1 MSESTKRRVLVVD
14 DEVFVRDL
22 LEDFFGKLNF
32 TVVTASDGP
41 SGIAAFRNTPF
52 NVVLVDLK
60 MPGMSGT
67 ETLQEIRGIRPS
79 VPVIIMTGYPTI
91 DSSIEALRLG
101 AYDYIIK
108 PFKLQE
114 LRELV
119 ERAIKEQELHD
130 EIDTLRG
137 RIAGIEQELRDY
149 RATGSNRRR
158 ESQAADGDENWGKSL
173 TPTGGSAKSRS
184 NKTKTNF

>member
-1 MSESTKRRVLVVD
+1 MTPDEHRRILVVD

-22 LEDFFGKLNF
+22 LTDFFGKLKF
-32 TVVTASDGP
+32 SVVTAADGRA
-41 SGIAAFRNTPF
+41 GIAAFEKETF

-67 ETLQEIRGIRPS
+67 ETLRELRRIKPTT
-79 VPVIIMTGYPTI
+79 PVIIMTGYPTI

-114 LRELV
+114 LRELI
-119 ERAIKEQELHD
+119 ERAIKEQRLHA

-149 RATGSNRRR
+149 RNGN
-158 ESQAADGDENWGKSL
+158 SQRHNLSQRSPGEPDWDQRFAPTV
-173 TPTGGSAKSRS
+173 TPAKS
-184 NKTKTNF
+184 KQD

>member
-1 MSESTKRRVLVVD
+1 MNESVARRLLVID

-22 LEDFFGKLNF
+22 LDDFFGKLGF
-32 TVVTASDGP
+32 QVVVAADGP
-41 SGIAAFRNTPF
+41 EGIDAFQNTEF
-52 NVVLVDLK
+52 HAVLVDLK

-67 ETLQEIRGIRPS
+67 ETLRELRAIRVS

-119 ERAIKEQELHD
+119 ERAIKEQELHT

-137 RIAGIEQELRDY
+137 RIAGIEQELRDH
-149 RATGSNRRR
+149 RAASTTRRLS
-158 ESQAADGDENWGKSL
+158 ESSPGDSEAWQDSHPESEQAG
-173 TPTGGSAKSRS
+173 TR
-184 NKTKTNF
+184 KTRRQF

>member
-1 MSESTKRRVLVVD
+1 MKTSEQRRILVVD

-22 LEDFFGKLNF
+22 LSDFFGKLRF
-32 TVVTASDGP
+32 TVVTASDG
-41 SGIAAFRNTPF
+41 SAGIAALEKEPF

-67 ETLQEIRGIRPS
+67 ETLREIRRIRS
-79 VPVIIMTGYPTI
+79 AIPVIIMTGYPTI

-114 LRELV
+114 LRELI
-119 ERAIKEQELHD
+119 ERAIKEQRLHT

-137 RIAGIEQELRDY
+137 RIAGIEQELREY
-149 RATGSNRRR
+149 RNGN
-158 ESQAADGDENWGKSL
+158 AAR
-173 TPTGGSAKSRS
+173 PHASAKSEWEQTFAPAVS
-184 NKTKTNF
+184 PGKPKQTKSGSDF

>member
-1 MSESTKRRVLVVD
+1 MTQNEQRRILVVD
-14 DEVFVRDL
+14 DEVFVREL
-22 LEDFFGKLNF
+22 LTDFFGKLKF
-32 TVVTASDGP
+32 TVVTASDGHA
-41 SGIAAFRNTPF
+41 GIAAFEKEPF

-67 ETLQEIRGIRPS
+67 ETLREIRRIRAS
-79 VPVIIMTGYPTI
+79 TPVIIMTGYPTI

-114 LRELV
+114 LRELI
-119 ERAIKEQELHD
+119 ERAIKEQRLHA

-149 RATGSNRRR
+149 RNGIAERLHVSPQSAGEPDWDQPFAPTVSP
-158 ESQAADGDENWGKSL
+158 GK
-173 TPTGGSAKSRS
+173 AKQ
-184 NKTKTNF
+184 N

>member
-1 MSESTKRRVLVVD
+1 MTASEQRRILVVD

-22 LEDFFGKLNF
+22 LSDFFGKLKF
-32 TVVTASDGP
+32 SVVAAPDG
-41 SGIAAFRNTPF
+41 SAGIAAFEKESF

-67 ETLQEIRGIRPS
+67 ETLREIRRIRS
-79 VPVIIMTGYPTI
+79 TTPVIIMTGYPTI

-114 LRELV
+114 LRELI
-119 ERAIKEQELHD
+119 ERAMKEQQLHT

-137 RIAGIEQELRDY
+137 RISGIEQELREY
-149 RATGSNRRR
+149 RNGNATHPH
-158 ESQAADGDENWGKSL
+158 A
-173 TPTGGSAKSRS
+173 SAKPEWEQTFAPTVSPG
-184 NKTKTNF
+184 KTKQRKSGSEF

>member
-1 MSESTKRRVLVVD
+1 MTNSDQRQVLVID

-22 LEDFFGKLNF
+22 LDDFFGKLGF
-32 TVVTASDGP
+32 TVVAAADGP
-41 SGIAAFRNTPF
+41 AGIDAFQSTEF
-52 NVVLVDLK
+52 HAVLVDLK

-67 ETLQEIRGIRPS
+67 ETLRELRAIRPS

-119 ERAIKEQELHD
+119 ERAIKEQELHT

-149 RATGSNRRR
+149 RAASTSRRHSRANPADSWQDQHSESHQAGS
-158 ESQAADGDENWGKSL
+158 GK
-173 TPTGGSAKSRS
+173 TRGRY
-184 NKTKTNF
+184 

>member
-1 MSESTKRRVLVVD
+1 MTGADQRRILVVD

-22 LEDFFGKLNF
+22 LDDFFGKLGF
-32 TVVTASDGP
+32 TVVTAADGP
-41 SGIAAFRNTPF
+41 AGIDAFRKTEF
-52 NVVLVDLK
+52 HAVLVDLK

-67 ETLQEIRGIRPS
+67 ETLRELRAVRPS

-91 DSSIEALRLG
+91 DSSIEALRVG

-119 ERAIKEQELHD
+119 ERAIKEQELHT

-149 RATGSNRRR
+149 RAASSSRRHRETSPADAGSW
-158 ESQAADGDENWGKSL
+158 EQSHSETHQ
-173 TPTGGSAKSRS
+173 TGGR
-184 NKTKTNF
+184 KTRGQY

>member
-1 MSESTKRRVLVVD
+1 MNESNRRRVLVID

-22 LEDFFGKLNF
+22 LDDFFGKLNF
-32 TVVTASDGP
+32 TVVTAPDGA
-41 SGIAAFRNTPF
+41 SGLAAFRKEPF
-52 NVVLVDLK
+52 DVVLVDLK

-67 ETLQEIRGIRPS
+67 ETLSQIRS
-79 VPVIIMTGYPTI
+79 VRSSTPVIIMTGYPTI

-101 AYDYIIK
+101 AYDYVIK

-119 ERAIKEQELHD
+119 ERAIREQELHD

-137 RIAGIEQELRDY
+137 RIAGIEQQLREH
-149 RATGSNRRR
+149 RASGARRKRADQTTGDSGDWSEQLTSTGSGRKADSG
-158 ESQAADGDENWGKSL
+158 ES
-173 TPTGGSAKSRS
+173 
-184 NKTKTNF
+184 

>member
-1 MSESTKRRVLVVD
+1 MTTTDHRRILVVD

-22 LEDFFGKLNF
+22 LSDFFGKLKF
-32 TVVTASDGP
+32 DVVTAADGP
-41 SGIAAFRNTPF
+41 SGIAAFEKDTF
-52 NVVLVDLK
+52 NVALVDLK

-67 ETLQEIRGIRPS
+67 ETLREIRRIRS
-79 VPVIIMTGYPTI
+79 TTPVIIMTGYPTI

-114 LRELV
+114 LRELI
-119 ERAIKEQELHD
+119 ERAIKEQQLHA

-137 RIAGIEQELRDY
+137 RIAGIEQELREY
-149 RATGSNRRR
+149 RNGNSPHAETKQDWEKSFASTLSPGKAKQDKSN
-158 ESQAADGDENWGKSL
+158 
-173 TPTGGSAKSRS
+173 
-184 NKTKTNF
+184 TNY

>member
-1 MSESTKRRVLVVD
+1 MTTSEQRRILVVD

-22 LEDFFGKLNF
+22 LSDFFGKLKF

-41 SGIAAFRNTPF
+41 SGIAALEKEPF

-67 ETLQEIRGIRPS
+67 ETLREIRRIRS
-79 VPVIIMTGYPTI
+79 ATPVIIMTGYPTI

-114 LRELV
+114 LRELI
-119 ERAIKEQELHD
+119 ERAIKEQQLHT

-137 RIAGIEQELRDY
+137 RIAGIEQELREY
-149 RATGSNRRR
+149 RNGN
-158 ESQAADGDENWGKSL
+158 AAH
-173 TPTGGSAKSRS
+173 PRGSAKPVWGQSFAPTVS
-184 NKTKTNF
+184 PGKSKQSKSGSDF